1 MSNVSPAPTA
11 SAGQTKNGESRAP
24 APPAAATRGFKAWLW
39 EWVKS
44 IGVALVVWLFLRTF
58 LLEAFHIPS
67 GSMEKTLLVGDVL
80 FVNKAVFGAE
90 VPFTGKRLPAF
101 REPERGD
108 ILVFDS
114 VEDEGLKV
122 VKRLIGIP
130 GDTLAMEQGVLIR
143 NGQKVGEPYALHAN
157 PQWLGD
163 PAQQEQMRA
172 WQVRYLAGK
181 KADNYRPDSQ
191 NWGPIVVP
199 ADSFFMMGDNRDSS
213 YDGRFWGFL
222 PRKNVR
228 GTPLVI
234 YYSYNPQGWRP
245 LPIFTEIRWGRL
257 LTRPH

>member
-11 SAGQTKNGESRAP
+11 SAGSSKNGESRAP
-24 APPAAATRGFKAWLW
+24 APATATRGFKAWLW

-90 VPFTGKRLPAF
+90 VPFIGKRLPAF

-122 VKRLIGIP
+122 VKRLIGVP
-130 GDTLAMEQGVLIR
+130 GDTLAMEQGVLVR
-143 NGQKVGEPYALHAN
+143 NGQKVEEPYALHAN

-163 PAQQEQMRA
+163 PSQQEQMRA
-172 WQVRYLAGK
+172 WQVRYLVGK